1 MLLLRCTYRVLDLFG
16 QKPREVQISG
26 AREGLG
32 EWYVNVADEF
42 DGIFFVCVNAKSL
55 YTLVLDADAGF
66 RSVDDL
72 TSAMVTRLLEHLHAL
87 GVGEA
92 VLSKVAK
99 DYGQVVIGKTASRSL
114 LGTMN
119 DLVNQLYFHTGQQM
133 QNAGKIDLRAIEEE
147 LNVIPQRP
155 IGWAFAKD
163 RLVELCSRM

>member
-16 QKPREVQISG
+16 QNPREVQISG
-26 AREGLG
+26 AGEGLG

-42 DGIFFVCVNAKSL
+42 DGIFFICVNAKSL
-55 YTLVLDADAGF
+55 YTLVLDAGAGL

-72 TSAMVTRLLEHLHAL
+72 ATAMVTRLLEHLYAL
-87 GVGEA
+87 GVGQT
-92 VLSKVAK
+92 VLSKVAE

-119 DLVNQLYFHTGQQM
+119 DLVSHLYFHTGQQM
-133 QNAGKIDLRAIEEE
+133 RSAGKIDLRAIEEE

-163 RLVELCSRM
+163 RLVELCSQM